1 MKMGTF
7 ISSGR
12 EQHMKREKNTET
24 NTYVIDREY
33 RIQYVN
39 ENLAKK
45 FPGLKT
51 GDVCYEKFR
60 GSEKPCRN
68 CPLAHK
74 KRKTDMF
81 YNEDEQKWLKINAG
95 EIEWPGASG
104 CHVILTQDITEQDLD
119 ELCRFV
125 NMKKEIVERRNS
137 SKDETNKLTG
147 LFLREPFFSQTEA
160 FLHVNGVLP
169 GEYCLAAIDI
179 EHFKL
184 FNEWYG
190 QDAGD
195 RLLGEIGAHLT
206 KMRQESGGIAG
217 YMGGDDFAIVLPNKE
232 EILENLKRRITGFV
246 RAYGGH
252 TGFLPAF
259 GFYAIDDIELSVSLM
274 YDRAILAQETVK
286 GNYAVRSA
294 FYSSDMKTR
303 LENNHVLL
311 AEVQAGLERNEF
323 IYYLQPKCNLNT
335 GKIVGLESL
344 VRWKHPTKGIVAPG
358 YFIPVMESNGL
369 ITELDKK
376 VWEQVCQ
383 TLQSWM
389 KTGHRVIPISV
400 NVSSVD
406 IYAIDV
412 VDYFKKLVRKYEL
425 PTEYVELE
433 ITESAYVEEY
443 NVITGVAEELR
454 NAGFTVLMDDFGSG
468 YSSLNMLK
476 DVNVDVLKIDM
487 KFLKM
492 DENTMGKGM
501 GILEAVTRMANIMG
515 LRMIAEGVETK
526 DQINYLLN
534 MGCIYGQGYFFYK
547 PLPVEEIKALLLDEN
562 NVDYRGIQ
570 ARKIEHVR
578 FKELFQ
584 SELASDSIL
593 NNILGP
599 IAIYD
604 VCGDNV
610 ELVQVNDKYCLLIGQ
625 DPVDLAENVQV
636 LEDIYPDDRRKMQN
650 IFQRAF
656 QRLAEGAEG
665 TVRRR
670 RKDGQYMWINIK
682 AFFLREQDGHQMF
695 YGAVRDVTDEM
706 NQFQKLMAYQNTGK

>member
-1 MKMGTF
+1 M
-7 ISSGR
+7 I
-12 EQHMKREKNTET
+12 
-24 NTYVIDREY
+24 
-33 RIQYVN
+33 
-39 ENLAKK
+39 LAK
-45 FPGLKT
+45 
-51 GDVCYEKFR
+51 DIYE
-60 GSEKPCRN
+60 E
-68 CPLAHK
+68 
-74 KRKTDMF
+74 DM
-81 YNEDEQKWLKINAG
+81 YN
-95 EIEWPGASG
+95 
-104 CHVILTQDITEQDLD
+104 
-119 ELCRFV
+119 LCRFV
-125 NMKKEIVERRNS
+125 NMKKEILERRNPG
-137 SKDETNKLTG
+137 KTEKNKLTG
-147 LFLREPFFSQTEA
+147 LFARIPFFTQTET
-160 FLHVNGVLP
+160 FLRINEAAAGK
-169 GEYCLAAIDI
+169 YCLVAIDI

-190 QDAGD
+190 QVAGD
-195 RLLGEIGAHLT
+195 KLLREIGAHLN
-206 KMRQESGGIAG
+206 KMRQEFGGIAG
-217 YMGGDDFAIVLPNKE
+217 YMGGDDFVIVLPNDEKV
-232 EILENLKRRITGFV
+232 LENLKCRITGFV

-259 GFYAIDDIELSVSLM
+259 GFYVIDDISLSASQM

-286 GNYAVRSA
+286 GNYAVRCA
-294 FYSSDMKTR
+294 YYSSDMKTR

-311 AEVQAGLERNEF
+311 AEVQAGLERDEF

-344 VRWKHPTKGIVAPG
+344 VRWKHPEKGIVAPG

-369 ITELDKK
+369 ITELDMK

-383 TLQSWM
+383 TLQDWIKS
-389 KTGHRVIPISV
+389 GHKVIPISV

-412 VDYFKKLVRKYEL
+412 VEHFKNLVRKYGL
-425 PTEYVELE
+425 PPEYVELE

-443 NVITGVAEELR
+443 KVITGVAEALR

-492 DENTMGKGM
+492 DENTMDKGM

-515 LRMIAEGVETK
+515 LRMIAEGVETE

-547 PLPVEEIKALLLDEN
+547 PLPVEEIKILLNDEN

-578 FKELFQ
+578 FKDLFQ

-604 VCGDNV
+604 VYCDNV
-610 ELVQVNDKYCLLIGQ
+610 ELLQVNDKYCLLVGQ

-636 LEDIYPDDRRKMQN
+636 MEAIHPEDRKKMQN
-650 IFQRAF
+650 IFQRSF

-670 RKDGQYMWINIK
+670 REDGQYIWINIK
-682 AFFLREQDGHQMF
+682 AFFLREQDGHKMF
-695 YGAVRDVTDEM
+695 YGAVRDVSEEM
-706 NQFQKLMAYQNTGK
+706 NQFQKLMIYQNKGN

>member
-1 MKMGTF
+1 M
-7 ISSGR
+7 R
-12 EQHMKREKNTET
+12 QEKRTET
-24 NTYVIDREY
+24 ITYIVDESY
-33 RIQYVN
+33 RIQYMSKA
-39 ENLAKK
+39 LAKQ
-45 FPGLKT
+45 FSNFEPGEI
-51 GDVCYEKFR
+51 CYEKFR
-60 GSEKPCRN
+60 GREKPCRN
-68 CPLAHK
+68 CPLAHPN
-74 KRKTDMF
+74 RKTDLF
-81 YNEDEQKWLKINAG
+81 YNEDQGKWLKINAG
-95 EIEWPGASG
+95 EVEWPRARN
-104 CHVILTQDITEQDLD
+104 CHVILAKDIYEEDMD
-119 ELCRFV
+119 NLCRFV
-125 NMKKEIVERRNS
+125 NMKKEIMERRNPG
-137 SKDETNKLTG
+137 KTEKNKLTG
-147 LFLREPFFSQTEA
+147 LFARNPFFTQTET
-160 FLHVNGVLP
+160 FLRVNETAAGK
-169 GEYCLAAIDI
+169 YCLVAIDI

-190 QDAGD
+190 QVAGD
-195 RLLGEIGAHLT
+195 KLLREIGAHLN
-206 KMRQESGGIAG
+206 KMRQEFGGIAG
-217 YMGGDDFAIVLPNKE
+217 YMGGDDFVIVLPNDEKV
-232 EILENLKRRITGFV
+232 LENLKCRITGFV

-259 GFYAIDDIELSVSLM
+259 GFYVIDDISLSASQM

-286 GNYAVRSA
+286 GNYAVRCA
-294 FYSSDMKTR
+294 YYSSDMKTR

-311 AEVQAGLERNEF
+311 AEVQAGLERDEF

-344 VRWKHPTKGIVAPG
+344 VRWKHPEKGIVAPG

-369 ITELDKK
+369 ITELDMK

-383 TLQSWM
+383 TLQDWIKS
-389 KTGHRVIPISV
+389 GHKVIPISV

-412 VDYFKKLVRKYEL
+412 VEHFKNLVRKYGL
-425 PTEYVELE
+425 PPEYVELE

-443 NVITGVAEELR
+443 KVITGVAEALR

-492 DENTMGKGM
+492 DENTMDKGM

-515 LRMIAEGVETK
+515 LRMIAEGVETE

-547 PLPVEEIKALLLDEN
+547 PLPVEEIKILLNDEN

-578 FKELFQ
+578 FKDLFQ

-604 VCGDNV
+604 VYCDNV
-610 ELVQVNDKYCLLIGQ
+610 ELLQVNDKYCLLVGQ

-636 LEDIYPDDRRKMQN
+636 MEAIHPEDRKKMQN
-650 IFQRAF
+650 IFQRSF

-670 RKDGQYMWINIK
+670 REDGQYIWINIK
-682 AFFLREQDGHQMF
+682 AFFLREQDGHKMF
-695 YGAVRDVTDEM
+695 YGAVRDVSEEM
-706 NQFQKLMAYQNTGK
+706 NQFQKLMIYQNKGN

>member
-1 MKMGTF
+1 M
-7 ISSGR
+7 R
-12 EQHMKREKNTET
+12 QEKRTET
-24 NTYVIDREY
+24 ITYIVDESY
-33 RIQYVN
+33 RIQYMSKA
-39 ENLAKK
+39 LAKQ
-45 FPGLKT
+45 FSDFEPGEI
-51 GDVCYEKFR
+51 CYEKFR
-60 GSEKPCRN
+60 GREKPCRN
-68 CPLAHK
+68 CPLAHPN
-74 KRKTDMF
+74 RKTDLF
-81 YNEDEQKWLKINAG
+81 YNEDQGKWLKINAG
-95 EIEWPGASG
+95 EVEWPRARN
-104 CHVILTQDITEQDLD
+104 CHVILAKDIYEEDMD
-119 ELCRFV
+119 NLCRFV
-125 NMKKEIVERRNS
+125 NMKKEILERRNPG
-137 SKDETNKLTG
+137 KTEKNKLTG
-147 LFLREPFFSQTEA
+147 LFARNPFFTQTET
-160 FLHVNGVLP
+160 FLRVNETAAGK
-169 GEYCLAAIDI
+169 YCLVAIDI

-190 QDAGD
+190 QVAGD
-195 RLLGEIGAHLT
+195 KLLREIGAHLN
-206 KMRQESGGIAG
+206 KMRQEFGGIAG
-217 YMGGDDFAIVLPNKE
+217 YMGGDDFVIVLPNDEKV
-232 EILENLKRRITGFV
+232 LENLKCRITGFV

-259 GFYAIDDIELSVSLM
+259 GFYVIDDISLSASQM

-286 GNYAVRSA
+286 GNYAVRCA
-294 FYSSDMKTR
+294 YYSSDMKTR

-311 AEVQAGLERNEF
+311 TEVQAGLERDEF

-344 VRWKHPTKGIVAPG
+344 VRWKHPEKGIVAPG

-369 ITELDKK
+369 ITELDMK

-383 TLQSWM
+383 TLQDWIKS
-389 KTGHRVIPISV
+389 GHKVIPISV

-412 VDYFKKLVRKYEL
+412 VEHFKNLVRKYGL
-425 PTEYVELE
+425 PPEYVELE

-443 NVITGVAEELR
+443 KVITGVAEALR

-492 DENTMGKGM
+492 DENTMDKGM

-515 LRMIAEGVETK
+515 LRMIAEGVETE

-547 PLPVEEIKALLLDEN
+547 PLPVEEIKILLNDEN

-578 FKELFQ
+578 FKDLFQ

-604 VCGDNV
+604 VYCDNV
-610 ELVQVNDKYCLLIGQ
+610 ELLQVNDKYCLLVGQ

-636 LEDIYPDDRRKMQN
+636 MEAIHPDDRKKMQN
-650 IFQRAF
+650 IFQRSF

-670 RKDGQYMWINIK
+670 REDGQYIWINIK
-682 AFFLREQDGHQMF
+682 AFFLREQDGHKMF
-695 YGAVRDVTDEM
+695 YGAVRDVSEEM
-706 NQFQKLMAYQNTGK
+706 NQFQKLMFYQNRGN

>member
-1 MKMGTF
+1 M
-7 ISSGR
+7 R
-12 EQHMKREKNTET
+12 QEKRTET
-24 NTYVIDREY
+24 ITYIVDESY
-33 RIQYVN
+33 RIQYMSKALMKQFSDF
-39 ENLAKK
+39 E
-45 FPGLKT
+45 PGEI
-51 GDVCYEKFR
+51 CYEKFR
-60 GSEKPCRN
+60 GREKPCRN
-68 CPLAHK
+68 CPLAHPN
-74 KRKTDMF
+74 RKTDLF
-81 YNEDEQKWLKINAG
+81 YNEDQGKWLKINAG
-95 EIEWPGASG
+95 EVEWPRARN
-104 CHVILTQDITEQDLD
+104 CHVILAKDIYEEDMD
-119 ELCRFV
+119 NLCRFV
-125 NMKKEIVERRNS
+125 NMKKEILERRNPG
-137 SKDETNKLTG
+137 KTEKNKLTG
-147 LFLREPFFSQTEA
+147 LFARNPFFTQTET
-160 FLHVNGVLP
+160 FLRVNETAAGK
-169 GEYCLAAIDI
+169 YCLVAIDI

-190 QDAGD
+190 QVAGD
-195 RLLGEIGAHLT
+195 KLLREIGAHLN
-206 KMRQESGGIAG
+206 KMRQEFGGIAG
-217 YMGGDDFAIVLPNKE
+217 YMGGDDFVIVLPNDEKV
-232 EILENLKRRITGFV
+232 LENLKCRITGFV

-259 GFYAIDDIELSVSLM
+259 GFYIIDDISLSVSQM

-286 GNYAVRSA
+286 GNYAVRCA
-294 FYSSDMKTR
+294 YYSSDMKTR

-311 AEVQAGLERNEF
+311 TEVQAGLERDEF

-344 VRWKHPTKGIVAPG
+344 VRWKHPEKGIVAPG

-369 ITELDKK
+369 ITELDMK

-383 TLQSWM
+383 TLQEWIKS
-389 KTGHRVIPISV
+389 GHKVIPISV

-412 VDYFKKLVRKYEL
+412 VEHFKNLVRKYGL
-425 PTEYVELE
+425 PPEYVELE

-443 NVITGVAEELR
+443 KVITGVAEALR

-492 DENTMGKGM
+492 DENTMDKGM

-515 LRMIAEGVETK
+515 LRMIAEGVETE

-547 PLPVEEIKALLLDEN
+547 PLPVEEIKILLNDEN

-578 FKELFQ
+578 FKDLFQ

-604 VCGDNV
+604 VYCDNV
-610 ELVQVNDKYCLLIGQ
+610 ELLQVNDKYCLLVGQ

-636 LEDIYPDDRRKMQN
+636 MEAIHPEDRKKMQN
-650 IFQRAF
+650 IFQRSF

-670 RKDGQYMWINIK
+670 REDGQYIWINIK
-682 AFFLREQDGHQMF
+682 AFFLREQDGHKMF
-695 YGAVRDVTDEM
+695 YGAVRDVSEEM
-706 NQFQKLMAYQNTGK
+706 NQFQKLMIYQNKGN

>member
-1 MKMGTF
+1 M
-7 ISSGR
+7 R
-12 EQHMKREKNTET
+12 QEKRTET
-24 NTYVIDREY
+24 ITYIVDESY
-33 RIQYVN
+33 RIQYMSKALMKQFSDF
-39 ENLAKK
+39 E
-45 FPGLKT
+45 PGEI
-51 GDVCYEKFR
+51 CYEKFR
-60 GSEKPCRN
+60 GREKPCRN
-68 CPLAHK
+68 CPLAHPN
-74 KRKTDMF
+74 RKTDLF
-81 YNEDEQKWLKINAG
+81 YNEDQGKWLKINAG
-95 EIEWPGASG
+95 EVEWPRARN
-104 CHVILTQDITEQDLD
+104 CHVILAKDIYEEDMD
-119 ELCRFV
+119 NLCRFV
-125 NMKKEIVERRNS
+125 NMKKEILERRNPG
-137 SKDETNKLTG
+137 KTEKNKLTG
-147 LFLREPFFSQTEA
+147 LFARNPFFTQTET
-160 FLHVNGVLP
+160 FLRVNETAAGK
-169 GEYCLAAIDI
+169 YCLVAIDI

-190 QDAGD
+190 QVAGD
-195 RLLGEIGAHLT
+195 KLLREIGAHLN
-206 KMRQESGGIAG
+206 KMRQEFGGIAG
-217 YMGGDDFAIVLPNKE
+217 YMGGDDFVIVLPNDEKV
-232 EILENLKRRITGFV
+232 LENLKCRITGFV

-259 GFYAIDDIELSVSLM
+259 GFYVIDDISLSASQM

-286 GNYAVRSA
+286 GNYAVRCA
-294 FYSSDMKTR
+294 YYSSDMKTR

-311 AEVQAGLERNEF
+311 AEVQAGLERDEF

-344 VRWKHPTKGIVAPG
+344 VRWKHPEKGIVAPG

-369 ITELDKK
+369 ITELDMK

-383 TLQSWM
+383 TLQDWIKS
-389 KTGHRVIPISV
+389 GHKVIPISV

-412 VDYFKKLVRKYEL
+412 VEHFKNLVRKYGL
-425 PTEYVELE
+425 PPEYVELE

-443 NVITGVAEELR
+443 KVITGVAEALR

-492 DENTMGKGM
+492 DENTMDKGM

-515 LRMIAEGVETK
+515 LRMIAEGVETE

-547 PLPVEEIKALLLDEN
+547 PLPVEEIKILLNDEN

-578 FKELFQ
+578 FKDLFQ

-604 VCGDNV
+604 VYCDNV
-610 ELVQVNDKYCLLIGQ
+610 ELLQVNDKYCLLVGQ

-636 LEDIYPDDRRKMQN
+636 MEAIHTEDRKKMQN
-650 IFQRAF
+650 IFQRSF

-670 RKDGQYMWINIK
+670 REDGQYIWINIK
-682 AFFLREQDGHQMF
+682 AFFLREQDGHKMF
-695 YGAVRDVTDEM
+695 YGAVRDVSEEM
-706 NQFQKLMAYQNTGK
+706 NQFQKLMIYQNKGN

>member
-1 MKMGTF
+1 
-7 ISSGR
+7 
-12 EQHMKREKNTET
+12 MKRERCSKT
-24 NTYVIDREY
+24 NTYIIDEEY
-33 RIQYVN
+33 RLQYVS
-39 ENLAKK
+39 EGLSEK
-45 FPGLKT
+45 FPELRLG
-51 GDVCYEKFR
+51 GVCYQEFR
-60 GSEKPCRN
+60 GHDQPCRN

-81 YNEDEQKWLKINAG
+81 YNEDQQRWLKINTG
-95 EIEWPGASG
+95 EITWPGAKG
-104 CHVILTQDITEQDLD
+104 CHVILASDIEEKELD

-125 NMKKEIVERRNS
+125 DMKKELMGRKSTGR
-137 SKDETNKLTG
+137 DEKNRLTG
-147 LFLREPFFSQTEA
+147 LFSREPFFKQTEA
-160 FLHVNGVLP
+160 FLQINDTSP
-169 GEYCLAAIDI
+169 GEYCLVTIDI

-190 QDAGD
+190 QEAGD
-195 RLLGEIGAHLT
+195 RLLEEIGEHL
-206 KMRQESGGIAG
+206 KSMRQEVGGLAG
-217 YMGGDDFAIVLPNKE
+217 YMGGDDFAMVLPNDPA
-232 EILENLKRRITGFV
+232 ILDKLQRRITGFV

-259 GFYAIDDIELSVSLM
+259 GLYVIDDIWLSAALM
-274 YDRAILAQETVK
+274 YDRAALAQETVK

-294 FYSSDMKTR
+294 YYSQEMKTR

-344 VRWKHPTKGIVAPG
+344 VRWNHPQKGIVSPG

-369 ITELDKK
+369 ITALDKK

-383 TLQSWM
+383 TLQEWIRD
-389 KTGHRVIPISV
+389 GHKVIPISV

-412 VDYFKKLVRKYEL
+412 VEHFKKLVKKYGL
-425 PTEYVELE
+425 PPEYVELE
-433 ITESAYVEEY
+433 ITESAYLEEY
-443 NVITGVAEELR
+443 KVITGVAEKLR

-492 DENTMGKGM
+492 DESTMGKGM

-547 PLPVEEIKALLLDEN
+547 PLPVEEIKTLLLDSEK
-562 NVDYRGIQ
+562 VDYRGIQ

-584 SELASDSIL
+584 SELASEGIL

-604 VCGDNV
+604 VYKDNV
-610 ELVQVNDKYCLLIGQ
+610 ELLQVNDKYCLLIGQ
-625 DPVDLAENVQV
+625 DPVDLAENVKV
-636 LEDIYPDDRRKMQN
+636 LNEIHQDDRDKMRD
-650 IFQRAF
+650 IFQRASM
-656 QRLAEGAEG
+656 RLAEGAQG
-665 TVRRR
+665 IVRR
-670 RKDGQYMWINIK
+670 KKQDGQYIWINIK
-682 AFFLREQDGHQMF
+682 AFFLREQDGHQMY
-695 YGAVRDVTDEM
+695 YGAVRDVTEEM
-706 NQFQKLMAYQNTGK
+706 RQFQKLMS

>member
-1 MKMGTF
+1 
-7 ISSGR
+7 
-12 EQHMKREKNTET
+12 
-24 NTYVIDREY
+24 
-33 RIQYVN
+33 
-39 ENLAKK
+39 
-45 FPGLKT
+45 
-51 GDVCYEKFR
+51 
-60 GSEKPCRN
+60 
-68 CPLAHK
+68 
-74 KRKTDMF
+74 MF
-81 YNEDEQKWLKINAG
+81 YNEDQQRWLKINTG
-95 EIEWPGASG
+95 EITWPGAKG
-104 CHVILTQDITEQDLD
+104 CHVILASDIEEKELD

-125 NMKKEIVERRNS
+125 DMKKELMGRKSTGR
-137 SKDETNKLTG
+137 DEKNRLTG
-147 LFLREPFFSQTEA
+147 LFSREPFFKQTEA
-160 FLHVNGVLP
+160 FLQINDTSP
-169 GEYCLAAIDI
+169 GKYCLVTIDI

-190 QDAGD
+190 QEAGD
-195 RLLGEIGAHLT
+195 RLLEEIGEHL
-206 KMRQESGGIAG
+206 KSMRQEVGGLAG
-217 YMGGDDFAIVLPNKE
+217 YMGGDDFVMVLPNDPA
-232 EILENLKRRITGFV
+232 ILDKLQRRITGFV

-259 GFYAIDDIELSVSLM
+259 GLYVIDDIWLSAALM
-274 YDRAILAQETVK
+274 YDRAVLAQETVK

-294 FYSSDMKTR
+294 YYSQEMKTR

-344 VRWKHPTKGIVAPG
+344 VRWKHPQKGIVSPG

-369 ITELDKK
+369 ITALDKK

-383 TLQSWM
+383 TLQEWIRD
-389 KTGHRVIPISV
+389 GHKVIPISV

-412 VDYFKKLVRKYEL
+412 VEHFKKLVKKYGL
-425 PTEYVELE
+425 PPEYVELE

-443 NVITGVAEELR
+443 KVITGVAEKLR

-492 DENTMGKGM
+492 DESTMGKGM

-547 PLPVEEIKALLLDEN
+547 PLPVEEIKTLLLDSEK
-562 NVDYRGIQ
+562 VDYRGIQ

-584 SELASDSIL
+584 SELASEGIL

-604 VCGDNV
+604 VYKDNV
-610 ELVQVNDKYCLLIGQ
+610 ELLQVNDKYCLLIGQ
-625 DPVDLAENVQV
+625 DPVDLAENVKV
-636 LEDIYPDDRRKMQN
+636 LNEIHQDDRDKMRD
-650 IFQRAF
+650 IFQRASM
-656 QRLAEGAEG
+656 RLAEGAQG
-665 TVRRR
+665 IVRR
-670 RKDGQYMWINIK
+670 KKQDGQYIWINIK
-682 AFFLREQDGHQMF
+682 AFFLREQDGHQMY
-695 YGAVRDVTDEM
+695 YGAVRDITEEM
-706 NQFQKLMAYQNTGK
+706 RQFQKLMS